1 MPTFTMTKNWDD
13 GTVLTESQLDDIKNS
28 VETFLNVTKLDG
40 DNIAT
45 SGIATAN
52 IADGSITSAKLAAAI
67 AGDGLAG
74 GAGSALSVNTDGST
88 IETSADALRVKDAGI
103 TAAKLATDSV
113 TTAKILALN
122 VTSAKINDLAVT
134 TGKINDAAV
143 TADKLAAAVAGNG
156 LAGGAGTALSV
167 NVDDSTIEL
176 NTDALRVKDA
186 GITSAKLAAAVAGNG
201 LAGGAGTAL
210 SVNVDDST
218 IEINS
223 DTLRVKALGI
233 TKAKLAALGQQVS
246 SDSGSFSHSNS
257 TPADV
262 VTAASITT
270 SGRPVFIALVPATTG
285 TATIAS
291 SAGTGFLEFRR
302 DSTTIGTLQLVG
314 GWPTEPDLNGYIAS
328 IFNIDIVA
336 AGTYVYKVRAY
347 SAITETVSL
356 TDVRLVVFEL

>member
-45 SGIATAN
+45 SGIATTN
-52 IADGSITSAKLAAAI
+52 IADGAVTAAKLAASV
-67 AGDGLAG
+67 AGNGLAG
-74 GAGSALSVNTDGST
+74 GAGTVLSVNVDNST
-88 IETSADALRVKDAGI
+88 VELSADSVQVKDAGI
-103 TAAKLATDSV
+103 VAAKIASDAV
-113 TTAKILALN
+113 TTVKILDSN
-122 VTSAKINDLAVT
+122 VTTGKINNLAVT
-134 TGKINDAAV
+134 TGKLADAAV

-167 NVDDSTIEL
+167 NVDASTIEIA
-176 NTDALRVKDA
+176 TDTLQVKDA

-218 IEINS
+218 IEISS

-246 SDSGSFSHSNS
+246 SSSGNFTTTSASL
-257 TPADV
+257 TA
-262 VTAASITT
+262 VTNLTCTITT
-270 SGRPVFIALVPATTG
+270 SGRPVMVMLTPDG
-285 TATIAS
+285 TLDGSEIDTNNSLCIC
-291 SAGTGFLEFRR
+291 EFRR
-302 DSTTIGTLQLVG
+302 DSTTIGSFELQGTTGQVWVG
-314 GWPTEPDLNGYIAS
+314 PPSVSVVDV
-328 IFNIDIVA
+328 VA
-336 AGTYVYKVRAY
+336 AGTYTYVLRASASPGSTVGVRY
-347 SAITETVSL
+347 C
-356 TDVRLVVFEL
+356 RLVVFEL